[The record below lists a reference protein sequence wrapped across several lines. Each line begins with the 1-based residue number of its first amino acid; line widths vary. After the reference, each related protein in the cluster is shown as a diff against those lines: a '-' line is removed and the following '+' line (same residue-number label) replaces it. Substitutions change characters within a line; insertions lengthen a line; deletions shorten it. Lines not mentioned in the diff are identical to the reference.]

1 MKLFTKTNIIL
12 LVLLFALLGGV
23 AYARTKNM
31 TPGEILRTLWSR
43 EAKEAKKDPNATPP
57 EFGTVASVEDAIT
70 IVLDSGQRIRY
81 VGVRSPNVS
90 DTVQCFGREAVQ
102 ANESVIGKKVRMEME
117 PLLNKT
123 SDGAFARYVYLQLT
137 PEEIA
142 QSQTQ
147 QATPEASASPAA
159 SPSPSPSPTVTPDV
173 PKEIFIN
180 ERILEGGFAFP
191 VVSPQTRYG
200 ERMLSAAK
208 FASATQKGLWGKCK
222 VTNENNLLQTE
233 SDTQCLIKGKVTSDL
248 QKIYRT
254 PECSAYKETTVL
266 QSQGGKWF
274 CAEDNAKDAG
284 FTKGTDCK

>member
-1 MKLFTKTNIIL
+1 MYIFTKTNIFLIVL
-12 LVLLFALLGGV
+12 LVLVLGGIT
-23 AYARTKNM
+23 YARTTHVWTKD
-31 TPGEILRTLWSR
+31 
-43 EAKEAKKDPNATPP
+43 AKEAKKNPNATPP

-70 IVLDSGQRIRY
+70 ILLDSGQRIRY

-90 DTVQCFGREAVQ
+90 DSVQCFGREAVQ
-102 ANESVIGKKVRMEME
+102 ANESVVGKKVRMEME

-142 QSQTQ
+142 QSQAQQ
-147 QATPEASASPAA
+147 QAAPSTSV
-159 SPSPSPSPTVTPDV
+159 SPSLSPSVSPSPTPDI

-191 VVSPQTRYG
+191 VVSPQTKYG

-233 SDTQCLIKGKVTSDL
+233 ADTQCLIKGKVTSDL

-284 FTKGTDCK
+284 FVKGSDCK

>member
-1 MKLFTKTNIIL
+1 MNIFTKINVVL
-12 LVLLFALLGGV
+12 LVLLVLVLGGV
-23 AYARTKNM
+23 AYARIAHTSPWKKIMSLWTKD
-31 TPGEILRTLWSR
+31 I
-43 EAKEAKKDPNATPP
+43 KEVKKNPNATPP
-57 EFGTVASVEDAIT
+57 EFGTVAAVEDAIT

-102 ANESVIGKKVRMEME
+102 ANESVIGKKVRMETE

-137 PEEIA
+137 PEEIQLA
-142 QSQTQ
+142 QNQNTVS
-147 QATPEASASPAA
+147 E
-159 SPSPSPSPTVTPDV
+159 PSPNSSVSPSPTVTPDV

-191 VVSPQTRYG
+191 VVSPQTKYG

-233 SDTQCLIKGKVTSDL
+233 TATECLIKGKVTADL

-284 FTKGTDCK
+284 FTKGSDCK

>member
-1 MKLFTKTNIIL
+1 MHIFTKTNVIL
-12 LVLLFALLGGV
+12 LVLLVVVVGGV
-23 AYARTKNM
+23 AYARTKNISPRDM
-31 TPGEILRTLWSR
+31 LQALWNR
-43 EAKEAKKDPNATPP
+43 EEKPAKKDPNATPP
-57 EFGTVASVEDAIT
+57 EFGIVETVEDAIT
-70 IVLDSGQRIRY
+70 LVLDTGQRIRY

-102 ANESVIGKKVRMEME
+102 ANESIIGKKVRMETE

-137 PEEIA
+137 PEEIS
-142 QSQTQ
+142 QSQAQ
-147 QATPEASASPAA
+147 PPAPETSE
-159 SPSPSPSPTVTPDV
+159 SPSPTVTPDI

-191 VVSPQTRYG
+191 VVSPQTKYG

-208 FASATQKGLWGKCK
+208 FASSTQKGLWGKCK
-222 VTNENNLLQTE
+222 VTNENNQLQTE
-233 SDTQCLIKGKVTSDL
+233 ADTQCLIKGKVTADL

-266 QSQGGKWF
+266 SSQGGKWF
-274 CAEDNAKDAG
+274 CAEDNATDAG
-284 FTKGTDCK
+284 FTKGSDCK

>member
-1 MKLFTKTNIIL
+1 MNIFTKTNVVL
-12 LVLLFALLGGV
+12 LVLLVLVLGGV
-23 AYARTKNM
+23 AYTRTKHTSPLEM
-31 TPGEILRTLWSR
+31 AKSLWQKQV
-43 EAKEAKKDPNATPP
+43 KEAKKDPNATPP
-57 EFGTVASVEDAIT
+57 EFGTVVSIEDAIT

-81 VGVRSPNVS
+81 IGVRAPNVA
-90 DTVQCFGREAVQ
+90 DNVQCFGRESVQ
-102 ANESVIGKKVRMEME
+102 ANESVIGKKIRIETD
-117 PLLNKT
+117 PLLDRT
-123 SDGAFARYVYLQLT
+123 ADGAWARYVYLQFT
-137 PEEIA
+137 PEEIQQERA
-142 QSQTQ
+142 QK
-147 QATPEASASPAA
+147 ATPSNASA
-159 SPSPSPSPTVTPDV
+159 SPSPSQSPTSTPDV

-191 VVSPQTRYG
+191 VVTPAMKHG
-200 ERMLSAAK
+200 EQMLSSAK

-233 SDTQCLIKGKVTSDL
+233 TDTQCLIKGKVTSDL

-284 FTKGTDCK
+284 FVKGSDCK